1 MMSIE
6 KLEKYDTYP
15 DRLSELHILVS
26 KIDAGQVSTIDINA
40 DGYSAMVEFNDG
52 TSQKK
57 VNIPDLKSFMDN
69 VQEPMKEGKITVEQ
83 ESQSVW
89 VTIFSV
95 IVCPIC

>member
-1 MMSIE
+1 
-6 KLEKYDTYP
+6 
-15 DRLSELHILVS
+15 
-26 KIDAGQVSTIDINA
+26 
-40 DGYSAMVEFNDG
+40 MVEFNDG

-95 IVCPIC
+95 IAPLGLLIIFLILKYINQ